1 MAALFFPCALIGV
14 FVCFIQEIFFTTK
27 FYSSI
32 VDEKSSNTG
41 KSEDFKNFEFTLLTN
56 NTCLMPEF
64 LSRKN
69 NQPFAIK
76 RAGRIAQS
84 LITKPEKAP
93 TQNIDVNLPEI
104 IGNFLKYFVTI
115 KRLKVKHKLDSMTTI
130 CLFLIIFFSF
140 HEENFRQRLFFLK
153 KKNFGLIFKNERAV
167 FYLLISKIPL

>member
-1 MAALFFPCALIGV
+1 
-14 FVCFIQEIFFTTK
+14 
-27 FYSSI
+27 
-32 VDEKSSNTG
+32 
-41 KSEDFKNFEFTLLTN
+41 
-56 NTCLMPEF
+56 MPEF

-140 HEENFRQRLFFLK
+140 HEENFRPRLFFLK
-153 KKNFGLIFKNERAV
+153 KK
-167 FYLLISKIPL
+167 KILVLFLRMKEQYFIY